1 MRKKC
6 RCTIMGVKLRTISS
20 SWMVLLSVAEPKRM
34 QTTLSML
41 YRITSSKSP
50 LVRTSCMSVHCGA
63 PKTVSL
69 QKRTSRTGHFL
80 FGRGGAERER
90 ASWLCTQPPTSP
102 VIGQPLHVYVPQE
115 SWYTYFGLF
124 ILNQAHLVTTSAA
137 SRSDS
142 SFRLVFGCFDVF
154 QCAVPFNN

>member
-1 MRKKC
+1 MHNNGSEVTNNIIELDGAAVSGRTKTDADDLIYVVQDYIVQIAFGTNLLHEC
-6 RCTIMGVKLRTISS
+6 TLRCAEDCLTAEAYKSNWTFSLR
-20 SWMVLLSVAEPKRM
+20 PR
-34 QTTLSML
+34 
-41 YRITSSKSP
+41 P
-50 LVRTSCMSVHCGA
+50 
-63 PKTVSL
+63 
-69 QKRTSRTGHFL
+69 
-80 FGRGGAERER
+80 RER